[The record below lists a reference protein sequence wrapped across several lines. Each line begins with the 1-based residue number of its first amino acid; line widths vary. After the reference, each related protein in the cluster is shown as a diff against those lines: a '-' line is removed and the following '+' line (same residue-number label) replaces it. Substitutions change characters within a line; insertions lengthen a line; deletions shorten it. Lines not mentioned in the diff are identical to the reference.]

1 MRTFSTPE
9 GMRQEIGNYIDS
21 FADKIVRNGALTEAD
36 RTALFDRLYES
47 GVMRVKAD
55 EFYSDMAK
63 DLRQLRIYV
72 NEQTRGDFG
81 DDWND
86 IRKRAFAAGIYL
98 TSSTKDRGAD
108 SIWREFAKYMPGQF
122 DPGEIDMR
130 TYLKYATSGTD
141 PYDAFRIVYD
151 LKKLEPLEGAKT
163 VKTYQKW
170 RVALNNTSGYTAQLK
185 AIEAATPSTEA
196 KHITKMKVAHD
207 YGMDLDVYVTLKE
220 WLPEYDENGN
230 GNYSGAEVQ
239 AAIDGI
245 SGGALI
251 PSGNGYAPSM
261 KLSNKQK
268 AALWQLFTGSKSAKN
283 NPYDIQTGRDII
295 EAMSDDE

>member
-1 MRTFSTPE
+1 KDPSYE
-9 GMRQEIGNYIDS
+9 DVKRQLTGHRETVCIEYDPDVIS
-21 FADKIVRNGALTEAD
+21 YGALLDIFLA
-36 RTALFDRLYES
+36 
-47 GVMRVKAD
+47 GV
-55 EFYSDMAK
+55 
-63 DLRQLRIYV
+63 
-72 NEQTRGDFG
+72 
-81 DDWND
+81 
-86 IRKRAFAAGIYL
+86 
-98 TSSTKDRGAD
+98 
-108 SIWREFAKYMPGQF
+108 
-122 DPGEIDMR
+122 
-130 TYLKYATSGTD
+130 D
-141 PYDAFRIVYD
+141 PYDSVRIVYD

-230 GNYSGAEVQ
+230 GSYSGAEVQ

-251 PSGNGYAPSM
+251 PSGSGYAPGM

-295 EAMSDDE
+295 EVMSDDE

>member
-151 LKKLEPLEGAKT
+151 LKKLEPIEGAKT

-230 GNYSGAEVQ
+230 GSYSGAEVQ

-295 EAMSDDE
+295 EAMSDGE